1 MVSISF
7 VGGLG
12 LHIGM
17 TDKIAS
23 NVSQELPFNKFVLLK
38 EQTTYTSNSSDIE
51 LRSCSEENRNTLQNV
66 PLTIQT
72 FIQTFLEEEFK
83 CESRVS
89 MGAKLLIILRFS
101 KLTSLET
108 FHNRFYN
115 GDLAS
120 HLQIHLVSMFT
131 ACNSS
136 IPLLEFELD
145 LLEEELRHYQ
155 EVHIPFQ
162 GNKHAE
168 EASLD
173 TC

>member
-23 NVSQELPFNKFVLLK
+23 NVSQELPFNKLILLEK
-38 EQTTYTSNSSDIE
+38 QTTYTSNSSDVE
-51 LRSCSEENRNTLQNV
+51 LRSCSEESKNTLQNV

-72 FIQTFLEEEFK
+72 FIQTFLEDEFH

-89 MGAKLLIILRFS
+89 MGTELLVILRFS

-120 HLQIHLVSMFT
+120 NLQTHLVTMFR

-136 IPLLEFELD
+136 VPLLEFELD

-162 GNKHAE
+162 GNRHTE
-168 EASLD
+168 EAS
-173 TC
+173 